1 MPDLVET
8 DTDPTKSGI
17 RVFLSRKFGILT
29 IYPVFLWHM
38 VRNDLGSYIEN
49 A

>member
-1 MPDLVET
+1 MPDLVEE
-8 DTDPTKSGI
+8 DTNPTKSGI
-17 RVFLSRKFGILT
+17 RVFPGRKYSILT
-29 IYPVFLWHM
+29 IYHVFLWHM